1 MEPEAA
7 RGLLAA
13 MLDGA
18 RGRVPTQ
25 RIDFVSNGVIGAFA
39 YDLKTAHRYG
49 KEGTASAV
57 RSGYGGLQGIGHHN
71 FVVYGERSTVDD
83 ERVPFV
89 HNLIGAHKANPLG
102 GEFQEPVW
110 STMLS
115 GNVFDLH
122 FAIAGIGRIP
132 APSGRSPF
140 CP

>member
-1 MEPEAA
+1 M
-7 RGLLAA
+7 
-13 MLDGA
+13 
-18 RGRVPTQ
+18 
-25 RIDFVSNGVIGAFA
+25 
-39 YDLKTAHRYG
+39 
-49 KEGTASAV
+49 
-57 RSGYGGLQGIGHHN
+57 
-71 FVVYGERSTVDD
+71 VYGERSTVDD

-132 APSGRSPF
+132 APSGRSSF